1 MAESVVSFL
10 SEKLS
15 SLLAEELNLQSRF
28 RTEVVFVRDELD
40 RIRAFLRA
48 ADAVE
53 DEDEEIKVW
62 VKQVREVAYDTEDI
76 LDDFLFRFEH
86 RHRRDRF
93 YGYVCKMVRAVKNL
107 KARHRIASELQSIK
121 TRVTTIAEG
130 HQRYRCKLNNIMEIG
145 TYSGNTA
152 GKDKDKTSLYELR
165 SDARLLEEAQLVGID
180 KPKQELIS
188 WLVEEVSEFQVV
200 AVVGMG
206 GLGKTTL
213 VSRVYD
219 DLEVKKHFQHH
230 VWVTVSQSFK
240 LDEILRQ
247 IVQQLFSEIKQPFPQ
262 GVDSTDNHILKT
274 IIINFLRGKRYLLV
288 LDDVWG
294 VEAWDAIKIA
304 FPNHNNGSRLLI
316 STRVAEVASVST
328 KDLGGKIYR
337 LKSLSLE
344 QSWTLFCA
352 KTFQGHPCP
361 SHLEIICQNILKR
374 CEGLPLAIVAIG
386 GMLATKDI
394 NRIDEWQLVDRSLH
408 VELVGNNRLRVM
420 QEILSL
426 SFNDLS
432 FDLKYCFMYLSIF
445 PEDYSITRN
454 VLIRLWVGERFVKEK
469 EGRSSEEVGECYFNE
484 LLNRS
489 LIQADER
496 YRDGRIK
503 SCRVHDI
510 LREII
515 LVKLKDQKFAA
526 ITSSEEN
533 RRLPDR
539 VRRLSMHRGTKI
551 DSFRD
556 NDFTRLRSLLFF
568 GEEDNVSS
576 RFLYSFFDYRLRFLR
591 VMDCSGASLSKF
603 PEEITR
609 LYHLRYLS
617 LRNTDVTSVPR
628 SIGKLQNLDTL
639 DLKNTLV
646 QELPTEI
653 LQLQCLRHLI
663 IYRYDCGSGS
673 STGRGR
679 GFKALQGIENLSSLT
694 QLCSVEANRDGNG
707 FLACIGK
714 LTQLTRLAVL
724 QLEAEHG
731 QALCSSI
738 EKLRNLRSLSLNS
751 RTEDDILDLQF
762 MSSSPPQLLQRLYLR
777 GRLEKLPHWL
787 PRLTN
792 LATLTFESSM
802 LQVDSLDSLQAL
814 PNLVSLRFHERA
826 YGGETLCFKAGTF
839 PMLREFHVVKAE
851 NLRMVT
857 VEVGATPPLEHLMLK
872 DCKLLKKMPPGI
884 EGLRNLKS
892 LGLFNMA
899 EELIATIYRGSE
911 DENYLR
917 VMHIPSVYIGQVT
930 DEGEFRGHVL

>member
-10 SEKLS
+10 LEKLS
-15 SLLAEELNLQSRF
+15 YLLAEEVNLLSGF
-28 RTEVVFVRDELD
+28 RTEVVYVRDELD
-40 RIRAFLRA
+40 RMRAFLRA

-86 RHRRDRF
+86 RHRRDGF

-121 TRVTTIAEG
+121 TRVTAIAEG
-130 HQRYRCKLNNIMEIG
+130 HQRYHSKLNNTMEVG
-145 TYSGNTA
+145 TKSGNTA
-152 GKDKDKTSLYELR
+152 GKDKTSLYELR

-180 KPKQELIS
+180 KPKQELIC
-188 WLVEEVSEFQVV
+188 WLVEEVSEIQVV

-213 VSRVYD
+213 VSKVYD
-219 DLEVKKHFQHH
+219 DLQVKKHFQHH

-247 IVQQLFSEIKQPFPQ
+247 IVQQLFNEIKQPLPQ
-262 GVDSTDNHILKT
+262 GADSTDNHILKT
-274 IIINFLRGKRYLLV
+274 IIIDFLRGKRYLLV

-294 VEAWDAIKIA
+294 VEAWDAMKIA
-304 FPNHNNGSRLLI
+304 FPNHHNGSRLLI
-316 STRVAEVASVST
+316 STRIAEVASIST

-344 QSWTLFCA
+344 ESWTLFCA

-394 NRIDEWQLVDRSLH
+394 NRIDEWELVDRSLH
-408 VELVGNNRLRVM
+408 VELVGNNKLRVM

-454 VLIRLWVGERFVKEK
+454 ILIRLWVGERFVQEM
-469 EGRSSEEVGECYFNE
+469 EGRTSEEVGECYFNE

-489 LIQADER
+489 LIQVDER

-515 LVKLKDQKFAA
+515 LLKSKDQKFAA
-526 ITSSEEN
+526 MTSEEN
-533 RRLPDR
+533 RRSPDG

-551 DSFRD
+551 DSYKD
-556 NDFTRLRSLLFF
+556 NDVARLRSLLFF
-568 GEEDNVSS
+568 GEEDSVSGS
-576 RFLYSFFDYRLRFLR
+576 FLYSFFNHGLRLLR
-591 VMDCSGASLSKF
+591 VMDCSGACLSKF

-617 LRNTDVTSVPR
+617 LRNTSVTSVPR
-628 SIGKLQNLDTL
+628 SIGKLRNLDTL

-663 IYRYDCGSGS
+663 VYRYDSGSGS
-673 STGRGR
+673 SAGRGR
-679 GFKALQGIENLSSLT
+679 GFKALEGIENLSSLT
-694 QLCSVEANRDGNG
+694 QLCSVEANRGGHD
-707 FLACIGK
+707 FLARIGR
-714 LTQLTRLAVL
+714 LTQLTRLGVL

-751 RTEDDILDLQF
+751 RTEDDILDLQSI
-762 MSSSPPQLLQRLYLR
+762 SSSPPQLLQRLYLR

-787 PRLTN
+787 PRLTS
-792 LATLTFESSM
+792 LATLTFEFSM
-802 LQVDSLDSLQAL
+802 LQVDPLDSLQAL

-826 YGGETLCFKAGTF
+826 YGGETLSFKAGTF

-851 NLRMVT
+851 NLRMVR
-857 VEVGATPPLEHLMLK
+857 VEDGATPPLEHLMLK
-872 DCKLLKKMPPGI
+872 DCKLLKEMPPGI
-884 EGLRNLKS
+884 EGLRNLKN

-917 VMHIPSVYIGQVT
+917 VMHIPSVYIGQLT